1 MGIGYTW
8 PYTCVTCP
16 APKALGFAPLIQS
29 HPSKGKQRAQ
39 ANEMD
44 CPSSKQINST
54 VWDRSQLSQFQTT
67 IKERPQQCPG
77 HQKTKQ
83 NKASMRHSEKECEDG
98 WRQGTETTSWSPA
111 RLASL
116 PVGPVLGGGGRGRRM
131 TKQVPRAATLP
142 SQHPGIARPPQSPL
156 FITAPGR
163 REPSEGPLRPL
174 RQERRGRTLIE
185 AGKREFWSLAAFSLP
200 GAERR
205 GEESGTKPCSLG
217 CLQIRLRAAC
227 SSGEL
232 LIEICGMK
240 WATAVCLDKYI
251 LCYMP
256 QPPSVC

>member
-1 MGIGYTW
+1 MVSNTAGLPARW
-8 PYTCVTCP
+8 TCP
-16 APKALGFAPLIQS
+16 GGWGEGETDDQTGAQSGHSALTAP
-29 HPSKGKQRAQ
+29 R
-39 ANEMD
+39 D
-44 CPSSKQINST
+44 CT
-54 VWDRSQLSQFQTT
+54 
-67 IKERPQQCPG
+67 
-77 HQKTKQ
+77 H
-83 NKASMRHSEKECEDG
+83 
-98 WRQGTETTSWSPA
+98 
-111 RLASL
+111 
-116 PVGPVLGGGGRGRRM
+116 
-131 TKQVPRAATLP
+131 
-142 SQHPGIARPPQSPL
+142 PQSPL

-185 AGKREFWSLAAFSLP
+185 AGKGEFWSLAAFSLP
-200 GAERR
+200 GTERP